1 MTDDARLFTKDF
13 FLAIIIN
20 LFLAIVFFLLV
31 TGMAVYATEEFAAG
45 ETAAGFAASAFV
57 VGALC
62 ARVFAGK
69 YVNFLG
75 RRRTILACLVAYV
88 IAGLAYLVVDSYT
101 TLILLRLAHGAAF
114 AFGQTALNAAVF
126 ELIPK
131 SRRGEGAG
139 YYLLANALPPALGPL
154 GAIQLTAHYGF
165 WAMFIATT
173 VLSAVALGAALF
185 IRLPELK
192 PRPSRLRDRLM
203 LRPRDIIEP
212 RAFSIALVA
221 ALLGLGFSSVMTF
234 LNGFARSE
242 GMVDTASIF
251 FLVYA
256 AAVLAS
262 RLFMGKIQDRFG
274 DNVAVYPAILTYVIS
289 LVLLAWAPNEASLL
303 TAGAL
308 AGFGFGSILPVL
320 QAIIASALPSH
331 RTSIGISTF
340 FLLMDAGFGLGPL
353 VLGQLVE
360 FGSYRFMYASC
371 AGVVAV
377 SLLLYW
383 FVHGR
388 YDVKQGEARRP
399 RPGRSAE

>member
-88 IAGLAYLVVDSYT
+88 IAGLAYLVVDTYT
-101 TLILLRLAHGAAF
+101 ALIILRLAHGIAF

-139 YYLLANALPPALGPL
+139 YYLLANSLPPALGPL

-165 WAMFIATT
+165 WAMFVATT
-173 VLSAVALGAALF
+173 ALSMVAWW
-185 IRLPELK
+185 
-192 PRPSRLRDRLM
+192 PRCSSACRSRSCRPPGSVTGSCCVRGTSSTRVPS
-203 LRPRDIIEP
+203 
-212 RAFSIALVA
+212 
-221 ALLGLGFSSVMTF
+221 
-234 LNGFARSE
+234 
-242 GMVDTASIF
+242 ASPWWPPSWGW
-251 FLVYA
+251 
-256 AAVLAS
+256 AS
-262 RLFMGKIQDRFG
+262 
-274 DNVAVYPAILTYVIS
+274 P
-289 LVLLAWAPNEASLL
+289 P
-303 TAGAL
+303 
-308 AGFGFGSILPVL
+308 
-320 QAIIASALPSH
+320 
-331 RTSIGISTF
+331 
-340 FLLMDAGFGLGPL
+340 
-353 VLGQLVE
+353 
-360 FGSYRFMYASC
+360 
-371 AGVVAV
+371 
-377 SLLLYW
+377 
-383 FVHGR
+383 
-388 YDVKQGEARRP
+388 
-399 RPGRSAE
+399 